1 MRSQA
6 PVTCRATLAVTCQAP
21 VSALKAT
28 NRAAQQSIHH
38 RNVPVFSGALRV
50 FLTLLTYLGIL
61 MTLRSA
67 AIKNGRK
74 QNGGETIVA
83 RQNISSGT
91 PWEPIVGYSRAVRVG
106 NIVSVS
112 GTTAT
117 GPDGNIVGVG
127 DVYIQTLQT
136 IKNIEA
142 ALLSAGAALKDVV
155 RTRLFVVNIA
165 DWEKI
170 GRAHGEIFSEIRPA
184 TSMIEVSKLISPD
197 MLIEIEAD
205 AVLA

>member
-1 MRSQA
+1 MTSRPS
-6 PVTCRATLAVTCQAP
+6 
-21 VSALKAT
+21 
-28 NRAAQQSIHH
+28 
-38 RNVPVFSGALRV
+38 
-50 FLTLLTYLGIL
+50 LL
-61 MTLRSA
+61 
-67 AIKNGRK
+67 KNGRK
-74 QNGGETIVA
+74 RTEGEINVT
-83 RQNISSGT
+83 RQNISSGA

-106 NIVSVS
+106 NIISVS

-142 ALLSAGAALKDVV
+142 ALLKAGATLNDVV
-155 RTRLFVVNIA
+155 RTRLYVVDIA

-170 GRAHGEIFSEIRPA
+170 GRAHGEIFATIRPA
-184 TSMIEVSKLISPD
+184 TSMLQVSKLISPD

-205 AVLA
+205 AVLS